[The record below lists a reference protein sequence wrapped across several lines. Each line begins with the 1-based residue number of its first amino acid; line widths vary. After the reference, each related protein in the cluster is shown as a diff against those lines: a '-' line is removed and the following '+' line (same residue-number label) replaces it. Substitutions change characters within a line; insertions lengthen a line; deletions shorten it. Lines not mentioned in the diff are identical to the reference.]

1 VCFATPFLLL
11 PNACRIRIR
20 FFLPSGSSLFVCACV
35 VPLCFLLCDVF
46 FTLIFL
52 FTTTRSSP
60 IIQTYKNTHHKTAKD
75 ALFFSLSISEPQKKK
90 KQKNPD
96 VCVIMSELIKIDA
109 GFQNYAW
116 GKDAK
121 SSFVAK
127 MKGLSNDTSG
137 KYYAELWVGTHPSC
151 PSKVADSNGELL
163 DDFLKK
169 PKNQKKYFSP
179 AHQATAFRNT
189 VPYLLKILSI
199 RTALSIQAHPC
210 KRLAEQLHAKLPD
223 KYKDPNHKP
232 ELICAL
238 TPFEAL
244 CCFRSLKDII
254 VFLKKIP
261 EMAHLVEAEQVLG
274 KYWNACA
281 SDLPEADS
289 VEEKHVLK
297 VMMEKL
303 YAVPDDVCTKALRA
317 HLKRVKD
324 SGDKCPEDEVF
335 ARTYGQY
342 PDDVGCWMVYFL
354 NYVQMVPGQAL
365 FLSDS
370 EPHAYISGEG
380 VEIMACSDN
389 VVRAGLTPKWKDVH
403 TLINML
409 KYDTTGLASAR
420 HDKSTKEDA
429 AKWQV
434 QYYQP
439 PKQFPDFSLYRLQ
452 YDHSSGDGET
462 SVTLPT
468 IGLGFCV
475 EGMAK
480 VNGVQVKAGDCF
492 AVPYG
497 KMTCQAEGKKS
508 LVFVSSTND
517 LSHRESAL

>member
-1 VCFATPFLLL
+1 
-11 PNACRIRIR
+11 
-20 FFLPSGSSLFVCACV
+20 
-35 VPLCFLLCDVF
+35 
-46 FTLIFL
+46 
-52 FTTTRSSP
+52 
-60 IIQTYKNTHHKTAKD
+60 
-75 ALFFSLSISEPQKKK
+75 
-90 KQKNPD
+90 
-96 VCVIMSELIKIDA
+96 MSELIKIDA

-121 SSFVAK
+121 SSFVAN
-127 MKGLSNDTSG
+127 MKGLTDDKSG
-137 KYYAELWVGTHPSC
+137 KYYAELWVGTHPNC
-151 PSKVADSNGELL
+151 PSKVAGANGELL

-169 PKNQKKYFSP
+169 PENKKKYFSP
-179 AHQATAFRNT
+179 AHQASGFRNT

-210 KRLAEQLHAKLPD
+210 KKLAEELHAKLPD

-254 VFLKKIP
+254 AFLKRIP
-261 EMAHLVEAEQVLG
+261 EMAKLVGAEKVLG
-274 KYWNACA
+274 KYWTAEA
-281 SDLPEADS
+281 SDLPRVDS
-289 VEEKHVLK
+289 AEEKHALK
-297 VMMEKL
+297 AMMEKL
-303 YAVPDDVCTKALRA
+303 YDVPKDVCAAALRA

-324 SGDKCPEDEVF
+324 EGEKCPEDEVF
-335 ARTYGQY
+335 ARTYSQY

-354 NYVQMVPGQAL
+354 NYVQLVPGQAL

-420 HDKSTKEDA
+420 HEKSTKEDA

-439 PKQFPDFSLYRLQ
+439 PKQFPDFSIFRLQ
-452 YDHSSGDGET
+452 YNHDSGDGT
-462 SVTLPT
+462 TTVTLPT

-475 EGMAK
+475 EGTAK

-497 KMTCQAEGKKS
+497 KMTCQAEDKKS
-508 LVFVSSTND
+508 LVFVASTND
-517 LSHRESAL
+517 LNQYKSAL

>member
-1 VCFATPFLLL
+1 
-11 PNACRIRIR
+11 
-20 FFLPSGSSLFVCACV
+20 
-35 VPLCFLLCDVF
+35 
-46 FTLIFL
+46 
-52 FTTTRSSP
+52 
-60 IIQTYKNTHHKTAKD
+60 
-75 ALFFSLSISEPQKKK
+75 
-90 KQKNPD
+90 
-96 VCVIMSELIKIDA
+96 MSELIKINA
-109 GFQNYAW
+109 GFQSYEW

-127 MKGLSNDTSG
+127 MKGLSDDTSG

-151 PSKVADSNGELL
+151 PSKIAGEEGELL

-169 PKNQKKYFSP
+169 PENQKKFFSP
-179 AHQATAFRNT
+179 EHQATKFRNT

-210 KRLAEQLHAKLPD
+210 KKLAEQLHEKLPD

-254 VFLKKIP
+254 AFLKQVP
-261 EMAHLVEAEQVLG
+261 EMAKLVDAQASLG
-274 KYWNACA
+274 KYWSAPA
-281 SDLPEADS
+281 SEMPAADS
-289 VEEKHVLK
+289 DAEKHALK
-297 VMMEKL
+297 AMMEKL
-303 YAVPDDVCTKALRA
+303 YAVPAEVCTEALRA
-317 HLKRVKD
+317 HLKHIKEN
-324 SGDKCPEDEVF
+324 GQKCPEDEVF

-354 NYVQMVPGQAL
+354 NYVKLVPGQGL

-403 TLINML
+403 TLIDML
-409 KYDTTGLASAR
+409 KYDTTGLQSA
-420 HDKSTKEDA
+420 HHQKSTKEDG

-439 PKQFPDFSLYRLQ
+439 PKQFPDFSIFRLQ
-452 YDHSSGDGET
+452 YEHTSGNGTT

-475 EGMAK
+475 AGTAK

-497 KMTCQAEGKKS
+497 KMTCQAEGEKS
-508 LVFVSSTND
+508 LVFVASTND
-517 LSHRESAL
+517 LARCGSSL